1 MYGLRLLQFL
11 LSGREILRDERQ
23 ETHSLS
29 AERQGKGGGSN
40 AEKLYAVREMHYGVP
55 PWHKYAASDT
65 FSLQNLRGGRDMR
78 ERFLTGYND
87 FVLPFVF
94 GMLFVLTYCIIG
106 MVRIIAQLPA
116 ADRKKFFLSLVTPAT
131 LIKNVKDIFLKCLIH
146 VDLWKRNKLLGY
158 MHSSIAFGWFMLILV
173 GHIEVF
179 LYTSN
184 LGLRTIYYPIFF
196 RYFVAET
203 ESTMKGAL
211 IFFLMDFFLLVV
223 LSGIILAIIKRVR
236 SRIFGMRRTTNPSFL
251 DLVGLYSLWSI
262 FPLRLLAESFTAGIS
277 GGSFLTKS
285 LNYVFTEFL
294 SNDANMLPAWWAY
307 SCALGIFFCVL
318 PFTRYMHIPTEI
330 LLIPLRNAGIRIV
343 NARKGFA
350 KAQVYSCPSCG
361 LCIDACPM
369 GVMKSNIRDTTVYL
383 NRQIR
388 RNNEARIEEI
398 SDKCLLCGK
407 CTAVCPVG
415 VEGDKLRIA
424 QRSRRRYRLA
434 PDYSNIDSKML
445 SEGCNKFVINQNTFV
460 SSVDKEK
467 VLYFAGCMTAL
478 TPAIK
483 KATASV
489 LDKAG
494 TDYEIMDKD
503 GGLCCGR
510 PMLMAGR
517 FEAAEEL
524 IRKNTEIILNSGADL
539 LLLSCPICY
548 KIFREKYS
556 LPGIRVMHHTEYF
569 WELMNAGRLKVAKDA
584 YRYVFHDPCE
594 LGRGCGVYDEPRLV
608 LSAAG
613 ELVEAAKIRKE
624 SICCGG
630 SLGSLTLSFEKR
642 KAMTE
647 NALNN
652 LVSASPDR
660 IVTACPLCLDTFGR
674 YSDRPVEDI
683 AQVLDRNTLD
693 AEAGAYRSKTIK

>member
-1 MYGLRLLQFL
+1 
-11 LSGREILRDERQ
+11 
-23 ETHSLS
+23 
-29 AERQGKGGGSN
+29 
-40 AEKLYAVREMHYGVP
+40 
-55 PWHKYAASDT
+55 
-65 FSLQNLRGGRDMR
+65 MR

-94 GMLFVLTYCIIG
+94 GMLFVLTYCLIG
-106 MVRIIAQLPA
+106 MIRLIMQLPA
-116 ADRKKFFLSLVTPAT
+116 KDRKRFFLSLITPKI
-131 LIKNVKDIFLKCLIH
+131 LFKDIKDIFLKCLIH

-158 MHSSIAFGWFMLILV
+158 MHSSIAFGWFMIILV

-184 LGLRTIYYPIFF
+184 LGIKALYYPIFF

-203 ESTMKGAL
+203 ESTMKGSL
-211 IFFLMDFFLLVV
+211 IFFLMDFFLLVI
-223 LSGIILAIIKRVR
+223 LSGIALAIIKRVR
-236 SRIFGMRRTTNPSFL
+236 SRFFGMRRTTNPSFL
-251 DLVGLYSLWSI
+251 DLVGLYSLWAI
-262 FPLRLLAESFTAGIS
+262 FPLRLLAESFTADIS

-294 SNDANMLPAWWAY
+294 SNHANMLPAWWAY

-343 NARKGFA
+343 NARKGLA

-369 GVMKSNIRDTTVYL
+369 GVMKSNIKDTTVYL

-398 SDKCLLCGK
+398 SDKCLLCAK

-424 QRSRRRYRLA
+424 QRSMRRYNFG
-434 PDYSNIDSKML
+434 PDYSNIDTSVL
-445 SEGCNKFVINQNTFV
+445 SEQCNKFVINQNKDV
-460 SSVDKEK
+460 SLADNKK
-467 VLYFAGCMTAL
+467 ILYFSGCMTAL
-478 TPAIK
+478 TPAIR
-483 KATASV
+483 KATES
-489 LDKAG
+489 LLGKAG
-494 TDYEIMDKD
+494 IEYEIMDRD
-503 GGLCCGR
+503 GGICCGR
-510 PMLMAGR
+510 PMFMAGR
-517 FEAAEEL
+517 FDQAEQMV
-524 IRKNTEIILNSGADL
+524 RKNTEIILGSGADT

-548 KIFREKYS
+548 KIFREQYE
-556 LPGIRVMHHTEYF
+556 LPGITIIHHTELF
-569 WELMNAGRLKVAKDA
+569 GDLVSSGRLKVRKDDTK
-584 YRYVFHDPCE
+584 YVFHDPCE
-594 LGRGCGVYDEPRLV
+594 LGRGCGIYEQPRQA

-613 ELVEAAKIRKE
+613 DLVEAAKNRKE

-647 NALNN
+647 NALTN
-652 LVSASPDR
+652 LTAASPDT
-660 IVTACPLCLDTFGR
+660 IVTACPLCLNTFGR
-674 YSDRPVEDI
+674 YADRPVEDI
-683 AQVLDRNTLD
+683 AQVLDR
-693 AEAGAYRSKTIK
+693 KTN